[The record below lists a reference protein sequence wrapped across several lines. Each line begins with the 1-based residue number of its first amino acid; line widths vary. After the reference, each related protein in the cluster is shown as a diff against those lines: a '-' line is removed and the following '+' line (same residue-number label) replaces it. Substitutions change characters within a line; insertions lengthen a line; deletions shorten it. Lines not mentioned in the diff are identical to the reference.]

1 MPLPLRRLAGIMKF
15 MNKPAIDYFN
25 DRADALAA
33 QYNQLDRQKVH
44 ADLLANLPAGEGLR
58 VLDIGAGSGADA
70 NMFAKLGYHVVATE
84 PADKLRDIGIKTFP
98 DKNIEWNADVL
109 PELPQVAAQGRAFDI
124 VSAVGVLQY
133 LDEDA
138 RRKSLK
144 TIFSLVAAG
153 GVVDIQYPVPAS
165 REHQFTIEKNEIA
178 DFVQVFNQAAGAT
191 AQFGIVI
198 DKEIPDHTGRKALDG
213 SDLFFKTMVLRRLR

>member
-1 MPLPLRRLAGIMKF
+1 MKF

-25 DRADALAA
+25 DRADVLAA

-84 PADKLRDIGIKTFP
+84 PADKLRNIGIKTFP

-133 LDEDA
+133 PDEDA

-165 REHQFTIEKNEIA
+165 REHQFTIGKSEIA
-178 DFVQVFNQAAGAT
+178 DFVQAFNQATGAT
-191 AQFGIVI
+191 AEFGIVI
-198 DKEIPDHTGRKALDG
+198 DKQIPDHTGRKALDG

>member
-1 MPLPLRRLAGIMKF
+1 MKF

-44 ADLLANLPAGEGLR
+44 ADLLANLPKGEGLR

-70 NMFAKLGYHVVATE
+70 NMFASLGYSVVAAE
-84 PADKLRDIGIKTFP
+84 PADKLREIGIKTFIN
-98 DKNIEWNADVL
+98 KKIEWNDDVL
-109 PELPQVAAQGRAFDI
+109 PQLPQVVARGGAFDI

-133 LDEDA
+133 LDKED

-144 TIFSLVAAG
+144 TIFSLIAVG
-153 GVVDIQYPVPAS
+153 GAVDIQYPVPAS

-178 DFVQVFNQAAGAT
+178 DFVQAFNRAAGAT
-191 AQFGIVI
+191 AEFSIVI

>member
-1 MPLPLRRLAGIMKF
+1 MKF

-70 NMFAKLGYHVVATE
+70 NMFASLGYSVVASE
-84 PADKLRDIGIKTFP
+84 PAEKLREIGVKTFK
-98 DKNIEWNADVL
+98 DKKIEWNDDVL
-109 PELPQVAAQGRAFDI
+109 PQLAQATGRGGAFDI

-133 LDEDA
+133 LDEED

-144 TIFSLVAAG
+144 TIFSLVAVG
-153 GVVDIQYPVPAS
+153 GAVDIQYPVPAS
-165 REHQFTIEKNEIA
+165 REHQFTIGKNEIA
-178 DFVQVFNQAAGAT
+178 DFVQSFNQAAGAT
-191 AQFGIVI
+191 AQFGIII
-198 DKEIPDHTGRKALDG
+198 DKEIPDLTGRKALDG

>member
-1 MPLPLRRLAGIMKF
+1 

-44 ADLLANLPAGEGLR
+44 ADLLANLPAGEALR

-70 NMFAKLGYHVVATE
+70 NMFAKLGYQVVATE

-109 PELPQVAAQGRAFDI
+109 PQLPLVTGQGKAFDI
-124 VSAVGVLQY
+124 VSAIGVLQY
-133 LDEDA
+133 LGEDN
-138 RRKSLK
+138 RLKSLK
-144 TIFSLVAAG
+144 TIFSLVAVG

-165 REHQFTIEKNEIA
+165 REHQFTIGKNEIA
-178 DFVQVFNQAAGAT
+178 DFIQAFNQAAGAT
-191 AQFGIVI
+191 SQFTIVI

-213 SDLFFKTMVLRRLR
+213 SDLFFKTMILRRIR

>member
-1 MPLPLRRLAGIMKF
+1 MKF

-25 DRADALAA
+25 NRANALAA

-70 NMFAKLGYHVVATE
+70 NMFASLGYSVVASE
-84 PADKLRDIGIKTFP
+84 PAEKLREIGVKTFK
-98 DKNIEWNADVL
+98 DKKIEWNDDVL
-109 PELPQVAAQGRAFDI
+109 PQLAHATGRGGAFDI

-133 LDEDA
+133 LDEED

-144 TIFSLVAAG
+144 TIFSHVAVG
-153 GVVDIQYPVPAS
+153 GAVDIQYPVPAS
-165 REHQFTIEKNEIA
+165 REHQFTIGKNEIA
-178 DFVQVFNQAAGAT
+178 DFVQSFNQAAGAT
-191 AQFGIVI
+191 AQFSIVI
-198 DKEIPDHTGRKALDG
+198 DKEIADHTGRKALDG

>member
-1 MPLPLRRLAGIMKF
+1 MKS

-25 DRADALAA
+25 DRAEALAA

-70 NMFAKLGYHVVATE
+70 NMFAGLGYQVVATE
-84 PADKLRDIGIKTFP
+84 PADKLREIGIKTFP

-109 PELPQVAAQGRAFDI
+109 PQLPQVSAQGKAFDI

-133 LDEDA
+133 LDEDSRA
-138 RRKSLK
+138 KSLK
-144 TIFSLVAAG
+144 TIFSLVAPN

-165 REHQFTIEKNEIA
+165 REHQFTIRKNEIA
-178 DFVQVFNQAAGAT
+178 DFVQAFNQAAGAT
-191 AQFGIVI
+191 AQFSIVI

-213 SDLFFKTMVLRRLR
+213 SELFFKTIVLRRLR

>member
-1 MPLPLRRLAGIMKF
+1 MPLPLRQLAGIMKF

-25 DRADALAA
+25 DRADVLAA

-84 PADKLRDIGIKTFP
+84 PADKLRNIGIKTFP

-133 LDEDA
+133 PDEDA

-165 REHQFTIEKNEIA
+165 REHQFTIGKSEIA
-178 DFVQVFNQAAGAT
+178 DFVQAFNQATGAT
-191 AQFGIVI
+191 AEFGIVI
-198 DKEIPDHTGRKALDG
+198 DKQIPDHTGRKALDG

>member
-1 MPLPLRRLAGIMKF
+1 

-70 NMFAKLGYHVVATE
+70 NMFASLGYQVVATE
-84 PADKLRDIGIKTFP
+84 PAEKLREIGIKTFP
-98 DKNIEWNADVL
+98 SKNIEWNADVL
-109 PELPQVAAQGRAFDI
+109 PQLPQVSAQGEGFDI

-133 LDEDA
+133 LDEEA
-138 RRKSLK
+138 RAKSLK
-144 TIFSLVAAG
+144 TIFSLVAVG
-153 GVVDIQYPVPAS
+153 GTLDIQYPVPAS
-165 REHQFTIEKNEIA
+165 REHQFTIGKNEIA
-178 DFVQVFNQAAGAT
+178 DFVQAFNQAADAT
-191 AQFGIVI
+191 AAFTIIV

-213 SDLFFKTMVLRRLR
+213 SDLFFKTMVLRRLC

>member
-1 MPLPLRRLAGIMKF
+1 

-25 DRADALAA
+25 DRADALAV

-44 ADLLANLPAGEGLR
+44 ADLLANLPAGDRLR

-70 NMFAKLGYHVVATE
+70 NMFAKLGYQVVATE

-109 PELPQVAAQGRAFDI
+109 PQLPLVTGQGNAFDI
-124 VSAVGVLQY
+124 VSAIGVLQY
-133 LDEDA
+133 LDEDN

-144 TIFSLVAAG
+144 TIFSLVAVG

-165 REHQFTIEKNEIA
+165 REHQFTIGKNEIS
-178 DFVQVFNQAAGAT
+178 DFIQLFNQAAGAT
-191 AQFGIVI
+191 SEFSIVI

-213 SDLFFKTMVLRRLR
+213 SDLFFKTMVLRRIR

>member
-1 MPLPLRRLAGIMKF
+1 MKF

-44 ADLLANLPAGEGLR
+44 AELLANLPAGEGLR

-133 LDEDA
+133 LDEEA

-165 REHQFTIEKNEIA
+165 RERQFTIGKNEIV
-178 DFVQVFNQAAGAT
+178 DFVQAFNQAAGAT
-191 AQFGIVI
+191 AEFGIVI
-198 DKEIPDHTGRKALDG
+198 DREIPDHTGRKALDG

>member
-1 MPLPLRRLAGIMKF
+1 MPLPLRRLVGIMKS

-84 PADKLRDIGIKTFP
+84 PAGKLRDIGIKTFP
-98 DKNIEWNADVL
+98 DKNIAWNADVL
-109 PELPQVAAQGRAFDI
+109 PELPQVAAQGRVFDI

-165 REHQFTIEKNEIA
+165 REHQFTIGKNEIA
-178 DFVQVFNQAAGAT
+178 DFVQAFNQAAGAT
-191 AQFGIVI
+191 AEFNIVI
-198 DKEIPDHTGRKALDG
+198 DREIPDHTGRKALDG

>member
-1 MPLPLRRLAGIMKF
+1 

-25 DRADALAA
+25 DRAEALAA
-33 QYNQLDRQKVH
+33 QYNQLNRQKVH
-44 ADLLANLPAGEGLR
+44 ADLLANLPAGDGLR

-70 NMFAKLGYHVVATE
+70 HMFASLGYQVVATE

-109 PELPQVAAQGRAFDI
+109 PQLPLVTGQGKAFDI

-133 LDEDA
+133 LDEDN
-138 RRKSLK
+138 RSKSLK
-144 TIFSLVAAG
+144 TIFSLVAQG
-153 GVVDIQYPVPAS
+153 GVIDIQYPVSAS
-165 REHQFTIEKNEIA
+165 REHQFTIGKNEIV

-191 AQFGIVI
+191 AEFRIMI

-213 SDLFFKTMVLRRLR
+213 SDLFFKTMVLQRLR

>member
-1 MPLPLRRLAGIMKF
+1 MKF
-15 MNKPAIDYFN
+15 MNNPAIDYFN

-44 ADLLANLPAGEGLR
+44 ADLLANLPKGEGLR
-58 VLDIGAGSGADA
+58 VLDIGAGSGVDA
-70 NMFAKLGYHVVATE
+70 NMFASLGYSVVATE
-84 PADKLRDIGIKTFP
+84 PAEKLREIGIKTFVN
-98 DKNIEWNADVL
+98 KKIEWNDDVL
-109 PELPQVAAQGRAFDI
+109 PQLPQVVTRGGVFDI
-124 VSAVGVLQY
+124 VSAIGVLQY
-133 LDEDA
+133 LDKED

-144 TIFSLVAAG
+144 TIFSLVAVG
-153 GVVDIQYPVPAS
+153 GAVDIQYPVPAS

-178 DFVQVFNQAAGAT
+178 DFVQAFNRAAGAT
-191 AQFGIVI
+191 AEFSIVI

>member
-1 MPLPLRRLAGIMKF
+1 

-33 QYNQLDRQKVH
+33 QYNQLDRRKVH
-44 ADLLANLPAGEGLR
+44 ADLLANLPAGEALR

-70 NMFAKLGYHVVATE
+70 NMFAKLGYQVVATE

-109 PELPQVAAQGRAFDI
+109 PQLPMVTGQGKTFDI
-124 VSAVGVLQY
+124 VSAIGVLQY
-133 LDEDA
+133 LDEDN

-144 TIFSLVAAG
+144 TIFSLVAVG

-165 REHQFTIEKNEIA
+165 REHQFTIGKNEIA
-178 DFVQVFNQAAGAT
+178 DFVQAFNQVAGAT
-191 AQFGIVI
+191 SEFSIVI

-213 SDLFFKTMVLRRLR
+213 SDLFFKTMVLRRIR